1 MQGLRVEELEGG
13 DATSASRSSSVISE
27 KLFGDL
33 AGNAFSSSCIMA
45 AILSL
50 LGAVQYSTESEDEQM
65 TAISSAFRA
74 VAVVGHR
81 LDGH

>member
-13 DATSASRSSSVISE
+13 DATSASRSSVISE